1 MKTGTDIL
9 GNDKYDTVLF
19 KTSEGCFSSWS
30 TTEVALDTRNVTTN
44 NRKLITK
51 ALKADIMQATA
62 VLIDGK
68 YHDITDVKG
77 DDYNRWRIIVVNQFG
92 RDRL

>member
-1 MKTGTDIL
+1 MKTGTDVL
-9 GNDKYDTVLF
+9 GNDKYDTELF
-19 KTSEGCFSSWS
+19 KTSEGRFSSWS
-30 TTEVALDTRNVTTN
+30 ATEVALDTRNVTTN

-68 YHDITDVKG
+68 YHDITEVKG
-77 DDYNRWRIIVVNQFG
+77 DEYNRWRIIVVNQFG